1 MKESKN
7 FLAIY
12 GIVIIVLLVLILF
25 ILPDDFFS
33 RKYEQNIDAFN
44 AAREQDQQKRE
55 EIEAEK
61 KKEFVDY
68 KEQQN
73 QILNGEYD
81 YEYLLIDYNGTETL
95 TYECTGKKARTVD
108 SGSCTSPSIF
118 SYTEKDKLE
127 KFKKYMDPTYIEPK
141 NIFNLVNKLEYSLE
155 SHQLYREYTYN
166 TKINKLDTKIVI
178 QTKKDYITK
187 ITILNP
193 YMQYI
198 INYSNV
204 KVDN

>member
-12 GIVIIVLLVLILF
+12 AIVIIVLLVLILF
-25 ILPDDFFS
+25 VLPDDFFS
-33 RKYEQNIDAFN
+33 RKYEQNINEFTE
-44 AAREQDQQKRE
+44 AREQAQQKRE

-95 TYECTGKKARTVD
+95 TYECSGKKSGTVE
-108 SGSCTSPSIF
+108 SGSCTQPSVF
-118 SYTEKDKLE
+118 SYTESDKLA